1 MACERFGQASGV
13 NREGFDKLA
22 ALVANCATAG
32 VARQALLLRV
42 DRLPISL
49 TRPHHVRLAEAAL
62 APMLRLPR
70 AELFHLPGPSL
81 AVVWRGEADLALL
94 DVIDALEHLLM
105 DPADGTPSLTDLI
118 ALYDLPDTGDLML
131 EAFARQM
138 RQAAEAIV
146 PGAQPIALDPPI
158 LTLLEGCL
166 AQADIARF
174 ARRQS
179 VWRIGG
185 GRSALAWEERS
196 LCILEL
202 TNELAPGYD
211 LEAEPWLFRRLT
223 RTLDRRLLALLA
235 SPGELASVGPFA
247 MDLNIGS
254 LLGPDF
260 LRFDAALPAP
270 LRGRVIVALTP
281 SDVVTDAR
289 CFPFAAG
296 FARARGYRVML
307 RARSVDLFRALAPA
321 VAEFD
326 HVTLPWTGTLPEGAA
341 APFGEFASERI
352 VLTGCNSAD
361 AISWGRANG
370 LQLFAGQAA
379 SEAALA

>member
-1 MACERFGQASGV
+1 MS
-13 NREGFDKLA
+13 REGFARLA
-22 ALVANCATAG
+22 SLVANCATAG

-81 AVVWRGEADLALL
+81 AVVWRGEADMALL
-94 DVIDALEHLLM
+94 DVIDALEHLLT
-105 DPADGTPSLTDLI
+105 DSAGGTPSLSDLV
-118 ALYDLPDTGDLML
+118 ALYDLPDTGDLL
-131 EAFARQM
+131 LKTFAREM
-138 RQAAEAIV
+138 RHAAEAV
-146 PGAQPIALDPPI
+146 VSGAPPIPLDPPF

-166 AQADIARF
+166 AQADVARF

-179 VWRIGG
+179 VWRIDGV
-185 GRSALAWEERS
+185 RSVLAWEERS
-196 LCILEL
+196 LSTPEL

-211 LEAEPWLFRRLT
+211 LQAEPWLFRRLT

-235 SPGELASVGPFA
+235 SPGELALAGPFA
-247 MDLNIGS
+247 VNLNIGS

-270 LRGRVIVALTP
+270 LRGRVTVALTP
-281 SDVVTDAR
+281 SDVMADAR
-289 CFPFAAG
+289 CFSFAVG

-307 RARSVDLFRALAPA
+307 QADSVTVCRVLAPA
-321 VAEFD
+321 LPEFD
-326 HVTLPWTGTLPEGAA
+326 HVSLPWTGTLP
-341 APFGEFASERI
+341 GEAEALLGEPVI
-352 VLTGCNSAD
+352 EQVVLTGCDSAE
-361 AISWGRANG
+361 AVAWGRTNG
-370 LQLFAGQAA
+370 LRLFTGPAA

>member
-1 MACERFGQASGV
+1 MSQ
-13 NREGFDKLA
+13 EGFDRLA
-22 ALVANCATAG
+22 SLVANCATAG
-32 VARQALLLRV
+32 IARQALLLRV

-81 AVVWRGEADLALL
+81 AVVWRGEADMALL
-94 DVIDALEHLLM
+94 DVIDALEHLLT
-105 DPADGTPSLTDLI
+105 DPATGTPSLAGLI
-118 ALYDLPDTGDLML
+118 ALYDLPDTGDLLL
-131 EAFARQM
+131 ETFAREM
-138 RQAAEAIV
+138 RQAVEAVV
-146 PGAQPIALDPPI
+146 PGTPPIALDLPV

-179 VWRIGG
+179 VWRIDG

-196 LCILEL
+196 LSILEL

-235 SPGELASVGPFA
+235 SPGELAAAGPFA

-270 LRGRVIVALTP
+270 LRGRVILALTP
-281 SDVVTDAR
+281 TDVVSDAR

-307 RARSVDLFRALAPA
+307 RARSVDLFRVLAPA

-326 HVTLPWTGTLPEGAA
+326 HVTLPWTGTLPGEAA
-341 APFGEFASERI
+341 ALFGELAIEQI
-352 VLTGCNSAD
+352 VLTGCDSAD
-361 AISWGRANG
+361 AIAWGLANG
-370 LQLFAGQAA
+370 MHLFTGRAA

>member
-1 MACERFGQASGV
+1 MS
-13 NREGFDKLA
+13 REGFDRLA

-81 AVVWRGEADLALL
+81 AVVWRGEADMALL
-94 DVIDALEHLLM
+94 DVIDALEHLLT
-105 DPADGTPSLTDLI
+105 DPASGTPSLSELV
-118 ALYDLPDTGDLML
+118 ALYDLPDTGDLLL
-131 EAFARQM
+131 ETFARDI
-138 RQAAEAIV
+138 RHAAEVVA
-146 PGAQPIALDPPI
+146 PGALPIALDAPF

-166 AQADIARF
+166 AQADVARF

-179 VWRIGG
+179 VWRIDG
-185 GRSALAWEERS
+185 GRSSLAWEERS
-196 LCILEL
+196 LSTEEL

-211 LEAEPWLFRRLT
+211 LQAEPWLFRRLT

-235 SPGELASVGPFA
+235 SSGELASAGPFA
-247 MDLNIGS
+247 VNLNIGS

-270 LRGRVIVALTP
+270 LRGRVIVALAP
-281 SDVVTDAR
+281 SDVVADAR

-307 RARSVDLFRALAPA
+307 RADSADLFRVLAPA
-321 VAEFD
+321 LPEFD
-326 HVTLPWTGTLPEGAA
+326 HVSLPWSETLPDEAGGLLGDAVC
-341 APFGEFASERI
+341 ERI
-352 VLTGCNSAD
+352 VLTGCSVAE
-361 AISWGRANG
+361 AVIWGRANG
-370 LQLFAGQAA
+370 LRLFSGPAA
-379 SEAALA
+379 SEAALS